1 MESDVLEDTT
11 AQRFDTFDQYILEI
25 ESITSEANKAK
36 EALDAEMNQYSKEW
50 IYSRTQRDVK
60 QSWLEECDTR
70 YLKAKQEYT
79 ESCDTW
85 DKQLTENLT
94 KLRNDLVIH
103 LQSVYTDPEEENSK
117 KVLSIFDDFKEF
129 CLHFISEIEKNRKRG
144 RKDLATIDKEKRLVR
159 SYKNKLDEALI
170 RIKEID
176 VKSE

>member
-11 AQRFDTFDQYILEI
+11 VQRFDTFDQYILEI

-36 EALDAEMNQYSKEW
+36 EALDAEKNKYSEEW
-50 IYSRTQRDVK
+50 IYSRMQRDVE
-60 QSWLEECDTR
+60 QSWLNECNTR

-85 DKQLTENLT
+85 NKQLTQNLT
-94 KLRNDLVIH
+94 NLKNDFVVH

-129 CLHFISEIEKNRKRG
+129 CLHFISEIAKIRNRG